1 MQETGRVGRLGEDLA
16 EEHYIRK
23 GFVTLA
29 RNWRWGRAEIDLIT
43 GKGDLVVF
51 VEVKTRKNADFGLPE
66 RMLTAAQKR
75 RILNAAE
82 AFLANLRPGLESR
95 MDVVAVLLDANVPKL
110 HVVEAAFIP
119 NWMEGPVRSFQS

>member
-1 MQETGRVGRLGEDLA
+1 MRETGKVGRFGEDLA
-16 EEHYIRK
+16 ESHYLSK
-23 GFVTLA
+23 GFVILA
-29 RNWRWGRAEIDLIT
+29 RNWRWGRAEIDLIA
-43 GKGDLVVF
+43 GKEDLIVF

-66 RMLTAAQKR
+66 LMLAAAQKR

-95 MDVVAVLLDANVPKL
+95 MDVVAVLLDADVPKL

-119 NWMEGPVRSFQS
+119 NWMEGPARSFQS